1 MALSRSV
8 RLGWRDNG
16 TRRLGNIANVL
27 RVVVLHDMTA
37 GWLINEPHVQHDT
50 ATNAAC

>member
-8 RLGWRDNG
+8 RLGRRDNG

-37 GWLINEPHVQHDT
+37 GWLINELHAQHDT